1 MRPTRTLIPA
11 LALTVG
17 LLIGCSGG
25 GSNPA
30 APPSGWQASET
41 RMWKESADTSQ
52 VFRNLEN
59 LEAMGISDGEFTV
72 AQGDVSQEQFASAIK
87 QTLVPLYRNDPEAI
101 DSLFEKYAVPRL
113 ETAELGP
120 DAVQEGGRLNPDMVQ
135 KFKNEAYK
143 AIADNYQEPSRLESD
158 GGGLVYPESLRTA
171 ETSGT
176 VTLQVHVDS
185 TGAPDAVEAIQT
197 VHPTLDAIAMRAA
210 AERRWE
216 PAYVL
221 VDGNWQP
228 RPSWVRFDVNYPAP
242 R

>member
-1 MRPTRTLIPA
+1 
-11 LALTVG
+11 
-17 LLIGCSGG
+17 
-25 GSNPA
+25 
-30 APPSGWQASET
+30 
-41 RMWKESADTSQ
+41 MWKENVDTSA

-59 LEAMGISDGEFTV
+59 LQAMGIADGKFTV
-72 AQGDVSQEQFASAIK
+72 SQGEVSQEQFTSAIK

-101 DSLFEKYAVPRL
+101 DSLFDTFAVPRL
-113 ETAELGP
+113 EEADLGP
-120 DAVQEGGRLNPDMVQ
+120 DAVQESGRLNPDLVQ

-143 AIADNYQEPSRLESD
+143 AIANNYQEPSRLESD
-158 GGGLVYPESLRTA
+158 GGLVYPESLRTA

-185 TGAPDAVEAIQT
+185 TGAPDAIEAIQG

-221 VDGNWQP
+221 VNDNWQP